1 MAWAEWEQL
10 KADAADRGST
20 QMQLNKA
27 GPAGSGRKQ
36 GDLVVNHTD
45 LSAVREEASKLHGRL
60 WKEARVAV
68 PISETAA
75 SDLTTQGLELG
86 RALQHVADRWDKQL
100 KSLSDACGHISN
112 HMDFTKYVHDGD
124 DQYVRSSVSSIATL
138 DQGFDD
144 DYAPKGKRNKA
155 DN

>member
-10 KADAADRGST
+10 KADAANKSGA

-27 GPAGSGRKQ
+27 APTGGGGGQ
-36 GDLVVNHTD
+36 GDLKVDQTD
-45 LSAVREEASKLHGRL
+45 LSAVRDEASKLHGRL
-60 WKEARVAV
+60 WKEGRVAV
-68 PISETAA
+68 PTSETAA

-86 RALQHVADRWDKQL
+86 GALQHVADRWDRQL

-112 HMDFTKYVHDGD
+112 HMDFTKYVHNSD
-124 DQYVRSSVSSIATL
+124 DQYVRSNISSIASL

-144 DYAPKGKRNKA
+144 DYAPKGKTNKA
-155 DN
+155 DD